1 MKTGLLVAGA
11 LLLLSVCS
19 AIAYNSLRNI
29 DNFKCVSQS
38 RYRIARDDNAWTDF
52 FVTQNLQ
59 LYADHTGFI
68 SFVGHA
74 VNNGVDYKINRK
86 VKLKDGFMID
96 DHTFHYT
103 IEAVRKVG
111 ADNLPVSEFQTLLM
125 EVSGDEAV
133 FLFERERIDE
143 NAWILGNP
151 NNWFMTCAEY

>member
-1 MKTGLLVAGA
+1 MKAGVVVSGA

-19 AIAYNSLRNI
+19 AIAYSNFRAI

-38 RYRIARDDNAWTDF
+38 RYRIARNDDTFTDF

-59 LYADHTGFI
+59 LYSNHTGFV

-74 VNNGVDYKINRK
+74 ISDGVDYKINRK
-86 VKLKDGFMID
+86 ITLKEGFMID
-96 DHTFHYT
+96 DHTFHYM
-103 IEAVRKVG
+103 IDAVRKVG
-111 ADNLPVSEFQTLLM
+111 ADNLPGSEFQKLLM
-125 EVSGDEAV
+125 EVSGDEAI